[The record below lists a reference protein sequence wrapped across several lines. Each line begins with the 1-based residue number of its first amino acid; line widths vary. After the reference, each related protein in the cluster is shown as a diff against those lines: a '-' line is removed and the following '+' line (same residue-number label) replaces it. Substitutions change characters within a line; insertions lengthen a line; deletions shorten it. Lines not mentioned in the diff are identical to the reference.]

1 MADEKKNEVAK
12 KTAETAKKDQKTKLK
27 KEGNVFLRAW
37 KRIKKFFKDEK
48 GECKKVVWPS
58 GKTVVKSSLVV
69 LAVVAIAGVV
79 IFGIDQGLS
88 ALLQLLV
95 GLAKG
100 SEETAEAAAEATSG
114 MINAFFGF

>member
-1 MADEKKNEVAK
+1 MADEKNNEVVK
-12 KTAETAKKDQKTKLK
+12 KTAETAKKSK
-27 KEGNVFLRAW
+27 KEGNVFSRVW

-58 GKTVVKSSLVV
+58 AKTVVKSSLVV
-69 LAVVAIAGVV
+69 LAVVAVTTIV
-79 IFGIDQGLS
+79 IYGIDQGLS

-95 GLAKG
+95 GLANG
-100 SEETAEAAAEATSG
+100 SEDEAEAAADAASG

>member
-1 MADEKKNEVAK
+1 MADEKNNEVVK
-12 KTAETAKKDQKTKLK
+12 KTAETAKKSKPK
-27 KEGNVFLRAW
+27 KEGNVFSRIW

-58 GKTVVKSSLVV
+58 FKTVVKSSLVV
-69 LAVVAIAGVV
+69 LAVVAVTTFV
-79 IFGIDQGLS
+79 IYGFDLGLS
-88 ALLQLLV
+88 AILQLLV

-100 SEETAEAAAEATSG
+100 SGETTEAAAEATSG

>member
-1 MADEKKNEVAK
+1 MADEKKKEVAK
-12 KTAETAKKDQKTKLK
+12 KTAETAKKEQKSKPA
-27 KEGNVFLRAW
+27 KEGNIFSRAW

-58 GKTVVKSSLVV
+58 AKTVVKSSLVV
-69 LAVVAIAGVV
+69 LAVVLITGVV

-88 ALLQLLV
+88 ALLMLLKQL
-95 GLAKG
+95 AEK
-100 SEETAEAAAEATSG
+100 TAEKASDASTAS

>member
-12 KTAETAKKDQKTKLK
+12 KTAETAKNDQKNKPK
-27 KEGNVFLRAW
+27 KEGNVFSRAW

-58 GKTVVKSSLVV
+58 AKTVVKSSLVV
-69 LAVVAIAGVV
+69 LAVVALTGVV

-88 ALLQLLV
+88 ALLKLLV
-95 GLAKG
+95 GLADKTD
-100 SEETAEAAAEATSG
+100 ETAAATSG

>member
-12 KTAETAKKDQKTKLK
+12 NTAETVKKDQKNKPN
-27 KEGNVFLRAW
+27 KEGNIFSRIW

-58 GKTVVKSSLVV
+58 AGTVVKSSLVV
-69 LAVVAIAGVV
+69 LAVVAVTTVV

-88 ALLQLLV
+88 AILQLLV
-95 GLAKG
+95 GLANGK
-100 SEETAEAAAEATSG
+100 EEAAEATSG
-114 MINAFFGF
+114 MITAFFGF

>member
-1 MADEKKNEVAK
+1 MADEKKEVVK
-12 KTAETAKKDQKTKLK
+12 KTAETAKKEQKSKPK
-27 KEGNVFLRAW
+27 KEGNVFSRAW

-58 GKTVVKSSLVV
+58 AATVVKSSLVV
-69 LAVVAIAGVV
+69 LAVVAVTTVV
-79 IFGIDQGLS
+79 IYGIDQGLS

-100 SEETAEAAAEATSG
+100 SEETTEAAADAASG
-114 MINAFFGF
+114 MIHAFFGF